1 MLQTLGT
8 GVRGEHLVTA
18 KNIALRVQN
27 VSKRFARGEMH
38 DSLRDFIPSLLAKLA
53 GRARSSLTARKEFWA
68 LQDVSFELQR
78 GEAFGIIG
86 ANGAGKSTIL
96 KLITG
101 IMKPTSGHIELNGRL
116 SALIE
121 VGAGFHPDLT
131 GRENI
136 YLNGTIL
143 GMRRAEIDR
152 KFNAIVEF
160 SGLADFIDTPVKRY
174 STGMYARLGFSVA
187 AHVDPDILIVDEVLS
202 VGDIVFQN
210 RCLEKMNEIIR
221 SGATVIFVSHNLRA
235 IAELCPRS
243 ILLEHGKVAALGPSQ
258 EVLRSYLEMSS
269 ALGRQPRSQNLMV
282 TGIKVRNSRSET
294 VSFDSAEKIWVDV
307 EVECTGDSEP
317 FSVVIYMNDD
327 RQYVIFHTST
337 EYLGHKPVT
346 LKAGERFSCAFE
358 MTLNLGGGTYYLGV
372 VLHRFDAQKDLD
384 RFFPAATIFV
394 NSDPAVRGAVN
405 TYPRVSAFGTPTPLE
420 SAKEV
425 VK

>member
-1 MLQTLGT
+1 MTM
-8 GVRGEHLVTA
+8 E
-18 KNIALRVQN
+18 NIALRVQN
-27 VSKRFARGEMH
+27 VSKKFARGEMH
-38 DSLRDFIPSLLAKLA
+38 DSLRDFIPSLFAKLT
-53 GRARSSLTARKEFWA
+53 GRARASSGASKEFWA
-68 LQDVSFELQR
+68 LQNVSFELNH

-101 IMKPTSGHIELNGRL
+101 IMKPTSGRIDLNGRL

-152 KFNAIVEF
+152 KFDAIVEF

-243 ILLEHGKVAALGPSQ
+243 VLLEHGKVTAAGPSQ
-258 EVLRSYLEMSS
+258 EVLRSYLESS
-269 ALGRQPRSQNLMV
+269 GKEGRRARSKELFITEVRVRGSHSEGVAFNS
-282 TGIKVRNSRSET
+282 GEKV
-294 VSFDSAEKIWVDV
+294 WVDV
-307 EVECTGDSEP
+307 EIECTSDSEP
-317 FSVVIYMNDD
+317 CSVVLFINDD
-327 RQYVIFHTST
+327 RQYEIFHTST
-337 EYLGHKPVT
+337 EYLGCPPISLKP
-346 LKAGERFSCAFE
+346 GERFACTFE
-358 MTLNLGGGTYYLGV
+358 MDLNLAGGTFYWGV
-372 VLHRFDAQKDLD
+372 LLYRFNIEKTVD
-384 RFFPAATIFV
+384 RLFPAATIFV
-394 NSDPAVRGAVN
+394 NTLPEVRGVVN
-405 TYPRVSAFGTPTPLE
+405 PHPKITAFGPAAGIEQT
-420 SAKEV
+420 KEAI
-425 VK
+425 KL

>member
-1 MLQTLGT
+1 MNTQ
-8 GVRGEHLVTA
+8 
-18 KNIALRVQN
+18 NSALRVEN
-27 VSKRFARGEMH
+27 VSKRFLRGEMH
-38 DSLRDFIPSLLAKLA
+38 DSLRDFIPSLFAKLT
-53 GRARSSLTARKEFWA
+53 GRASASSKTREFWA
-68 LQDVSFELQR
+68 LQNVSFELAHGQ
-78 GEAFGIIG
+78 AFGIIG

-101 IMKPTSGHIELNGRL
+101 IMKPTSGRIEVNGRL

-152 KFNAIVEF
+152 KFDAIVEF

-202 VGDIVFQN
+202 VGDVVFQN
-210 RCLEKMNEIIR
+210 RCLEKMNSIIR

-243 ILLEHGKVAALGPSQ
+243 ILLEHGRVAAAGPSQ
-258 EVLRSYLEMSS
+258 EVLQFYLESCRQERLDAPEDLTITS
-269 ALGRQPRSQNLMV
+269 A
-282 TGIKVRNSRSET
+282 KVRGSHAEGVAFNSG
-294 VSFDSAEKIWVDV
+294 EKVWVDV
-307 EVECTGDSEP
+307 EVECKGDNEP
-317 FSVVIYMNDD
+317 FSVVLFVNDD
-327 RQYVIFHTST
+327 RQYEVFHTST
-337 EYLGHKPVT
+337 EYLGYPSISLKP
-346 LKAGERFSCAFE
+346 GERFACTFE
-358 MTLNLGGGTYYLGV
+358 LDLNLAGGTFYFGV
-372 VLHRFDAQKDLD
+372 LLYRFNVEKVLH

-394 NSDPAVRGAVN
+394 NTLTEVRGVMN
-405 TYPRVSAFGTPTPLE
+405 PRPRITAFGPVFDVEPT
-420 SAKEV
+420 KEAL
-425 VK
+425 KR

>member
-1 MLQTLGT
+1 
-8 GVRGEHLVTA
+8 VTTQ
-18 KNIALRVQN
+18 NIALRVQN

-38 DSLRDFIPSLLAKLA
+38 DSLRDFIPSLFARLT
-53 GRARSSLTARKEFWA
+53 GRARASSTARKEFWA
-68 LQDVSFELQR
+68 LQDVSFELNR

-101 IMKPTSGHIELNGRL
+101 IMQPTTGRIELNGRL

-152 KFNAIVEF
+152 KFDAIVEF

-210 RCLEKMNEIIR
+210 RCLEKMNDIIR

-243 ILLEHGKVAALGPSQ
+243 ILLEHGKVTAIGPSQ
-258 EVLRSYLEMSS
+258 EVLKTYLESS
-269 ALGRQPRSQNLMV
+269 GQEGRRARSKELIITAV
-282 TGIKVRNSRSET
+282 KVRGSHSEGVAFNSG
-294 VSFDSAEKIWVDV
+294 EKVWVDV
-307 EVECTGDSEP
+307 EVECTSVSEP
-317 FSVVIYMNDD
+317 FSVVLFVNDD
-327 RQYVIFHTST
+327 RQYEAFHTST
-337 EYLGHKPVT
+337 EYLGYSPISMKP
-346 LKAGERFSCAFE
+346 GERFACTFE
-358 MTLNLGGGTYYLGV
+358 MDLNLAGGTFYFGV
-372 VLHRFDAQKDLD
+372 LLYRFNIEKIVD
-384 RFFPAATIFV
+384 RVFPAATIFV
-394 NSDPAVRGAVN
+394 NTLPEVRGVVN
-405 TYPRVSAFGTPTPLE
+405 PHPTISAFGSLAEIEP
-420 SAKEV
+420 AKEAI
-425 VK
+425 KQ

>member
-1 MLQTLGT
+1 
-8 GVRGEHLVTA
+8 
-18 KNIALRVQN
+18 
-27 VSKRFARGEMH
+27 MH
-38 DSLRDFIPSLLAKLA
+38 DSLRDLIPALFARLR
-53 GRARSSLTARKEFWA
+53 GRARTSSNASREFWA
-68 LQDVSFELQR
+68 LQNVSFELQR

-101 IMKPTSGHIELNGRL
+101 IMKPTTGRIDVNGRL

-152 KFNAIVEF
+152 KFSAIVEF

-243 ILLEHGKVAALGPSQ
+243 ILLEHGKVTCIGPSQ
-258 EVLRSYLEMSS
+258 EVLKTYLESS
-269 ALGRQPRSQNLMV
+269 GQESRRTRSKEIFISGV
-282 TGIKVRNSRSET
+282 KVRGSHTEGAAFNSG
-294 VSFDSAEKIWVDV
+294 EKVWVDV

-317 FSVVIYMNDD
+317 CSVVLFLNDD
-327 RQYVIFHTST
+327 RQYEAFHTST
-337 EYLGHKPVT
+337 EYLGCPPISLKP
-346 LKAGERFSCAFE
+346 GERFACTFE
-358 MTLNLGGGTYYLGV
+358 LDLNLAGGTFYWGV
-372 VLHRFDAQKDLD
+372 LLYRFNIEKIVD

-394 NSDPAVRGAVN
+394 NTLPEVRGVVN
-405 TYPRVSAFGTPTPLE
+405 PQPKITAFGLSAGLE
-420 SAKEV
+420 QTKEAI
-425 VK
+425 KL

>member
-1 MLQTLGT
+1 MGT
-8 GVRGEHLVTA
+8 GVRGEHIVAADIVL
-18 KNIALRVQN
+18 KVQN
-27 VSKRFARGEMH
+27 VSKRFSRGEMH
-38 DSLRDFIPSLLAKLA
+38 DSLRDFVPSLFARLS
-53 GRARSSLTARKEFWA
+53 GRARTGSVTSKDFWA
-68 LQDVSFELQR
+68 LQDVSFELNR

-101 IMKPTSGHIELNGRL
+101 IMKPTTGRVELNGRL

-152 KFNAIVEF
+152 KFDAIVEF

-210 RCLEKMNEIIR
+210 RCLEKMNRIIH

-243 ILLEHGKVAALGPSQ
+243 ILLEHGKVTATGPSQ
-258 EVLRSYLEMSS
+258 EVLRAYLESS
-269 ALGRQPRSQNLMV
+269 GQEGRRARSKDLIISGV
-282 TGIKVRNSRSET
+282 KVRGSHSEGVTFNSG
-294 VSFDSAEKIWVDV
+294 EKVWVDV
-307 EVECTGDSEP
+307 EIECTGGSEP
-317 FSVVIYMNDD
+317 CSVVLFVNDD
-327 RQYVIFHTST
+327 RQYEVFHTST
-337 EYLGHKPVT
+337 EYLGYPPISLKP
-346 LKAGERFSCAFE
+346 GERFACTFE
-358 MTLNLGGGTYYLGV
+358 MDLNLAGGTFYFGILLY
-372 VLHRFDAQKDLD
+372 RFNIEKIVD

-394 NSDPAVRGAVN
+394 NSLPEVRGVVN
-405 TYPRVSAFGTPTPLE
+405 PHLSITAFGPVAEIEPT
-420 SAKEV
+420 KEAI
-425 VK
+425 KQ

>member
-1 MLQTLGT
+1 MGT
-8 GVRGEHLVTA
+8 GVRGEHIVAADIVL
-18 KNIALRVQN
+18 KVQN
-27 VSKRFARGEMH
+27 VSKRFSRGEMH
-38 DSLRDFIPSLLAKLA
+38 DSLRDFVPSLFARLS
-53 GRARSSLTARKEFWA
+53 GRARTGSVTSKDFWA
-68 LQDVSFELQR
+68 LQDVSFELNR

-101 IMKPTSGHIELNGRL
+101 IMKPTTGRVELNGRL

-152 KFNAIVEF
+152 KFDAIVEF

-210 RCLEKMNEIIR
+210 RCLEKMNRIIR

-243 ILLEHGKVAALGPSQ
+243 ILLEHGKVTATGPSQ
-258 EVLRSYLEMSS
+258 EVLRAYLESS
-269 ALGRQPRSQNLMV
+269 GQEGRRARSKDLIISGV
-282 TGIKVRNSRSET
+282 KVRGSHSEGVTFNSG
-294 VSFDSAEKIWVDV
+294 EKVWVDV
-307 EVECTGDSEP
+307 EIECTGGSEP
-317 FSVVIYMNDD
+317 CSVVLFVNDD
-327 RQYVIFHTST
+327 RQYEVFHTST
-337 EYLGHKPVT
+337 EYLGYPPISLKP
-346 LKAGERFSCAFE
+346 GERFACTFE
-358 MTLNLGGGTYYLGV
+358 MDLNLAGGTFYFGILLY
-372 VLHRFDAQKDLD
+372 RFNIEKIVD

-394 NSDPAVRGAVN
+394 NSLPEVRGVVN
-405 TYPRVSAFGTPTPLE
+405 PHPSITAFGPVAEIEPT
-420 SAKEV
+420 KEAI
-425 VK
+425 KQ

>member
-1 MLQTLGT
+1 MGT
-8 GVRGEHLVTA
+8 VVRGEHLVTTE
-18 KNIALRVQN
+18 NIALRVQN
-27 VSKRFARGEMH
+27 VSKKFSRGEMH
-38 DSLRDFIPSLLAKLA
+38 DSLRDLIPSFFARLT
-53 GRARSSLTARKEFWA
+53 GRARASSAAAKEFWA
-68 LQDVSFELQR
+68 LQDVSFELTR

-86 ANGAGKSTIL
+86 SNGAGKSTIL

-101 IMKPTSGHIELNGRL
+101 IMKPTSGRIELNGRL

-143 GMRRAEIDR
+143 GMKRAEIDR
-152 KFNAIVEF
+152 KFDAIVEF

-243 ILLEHGKVAALGPSQ
+243 VLLEHGKVTAAGPSQ
-258 EVLRSYLEMSS
+258 EVLRSYLESS
-269 ALGRQPRSQNLMV
+269 GKEGRRARSKELFI
-282 TGIKVRNSRSET
+282 TGVRVRGSHSEGVAFNSGEKV
-294 VSFDSAEKIWVDV
+294 WVDV
-307 EVECTGDSEP
+307 EIECTGDAEAC
-317 FSVVIYMNDD
+317 SVVLFINDD
-327 RQYVIFHTST
+327 RQYEIFHTST
-337 EYLGHKPVT
+337 EYLGCPPISLKP
-346 LKAGERFSCAFE
+346 GERFACTFE
-358 MTLNLGGGTYYLGV
+358 MDLNLAGGTFYWGV
-372 VLHRFDAQKDLD
+372 LLYRFNIEKTVD
-384 RFFPAATIFV
+384 RLFPAATIFV
-394 NSDPAVRGAVN
+394 NTLPEVRGVVN
-405 TYPRVSAFGTPTPLE
+405 PRPRITSFGPLAGIE
-420 SAKEV
+420 QGKEAI
-425 VK
+425 KL

>member
-1 MLQTLGT
+1 MGT
-8 GVRGEHLVTA
+8 GLRGEHLVATD
-18 KNIALRVQN
+18 IVLRVEN

-38 DSLRDFIPSLLAKLA
+38 DSLRDFIPSVFAKIA
-53 GRARSSLTARKEFWA
+53 GRSRASATSKNEFWA
-68 LQDVSFELQR
+68 LRDVSFELNR

-101 IMKPTSGHIELNGRL
+101 IMRPTTGTIEVNGRL

-143 GMRRAEIDR
+143 GMTRAEIDR
-152 KFNAIVEF
+152 KFDAIVEF

-210 RCLEKMNEIIR
+210 RCIEKMNSIIR
-221 SGATVIFVSHNLRA
+221 GGATVIFVSHNLRA

-243 ILLEHGKVAALGPSQ
+243 ILLEHGQIASAGPSQ
-258 EVLRSYLEMSS
+258 EVLKAYLESSS
-269 ALGRQPRSQNLMV
+269 AQGRRSLSSHLFIAS
-282 TGIKVRNSRSET
+282 TKIRSAHLEN
-294 VSFDSAEKIWVDV
+294 VAFDSGEKIWLDV
-307 EVECTGDSEP
+307 GVECTGESEP
-317 FSVVIYMNDD
+317 FSVVLFVNDD
-327 RQYVIFHTST
+327 RQYQVFHTST
-337 EYLGHKPVT
+337 EYLGYPAVS
-346 LKAGERFSCAFE
+346 LKAGERFSCTFE
-358 MTLNLGGGTYYLGV
+358 LDLNLAGGTFYFGV
-372 VLHRFDAQKDLD
+372 LLYRFNVEKTLD
-384 RFFPAATIFV
+384 RLFPAVTIFV
-394 NSDPAVRGAVN
+394 NTLAEVRGVLN
-405 TYPRVSAFGTPTPLE
+405 PHPKITAFGSPVEIE
-420 SAKEV
+420 STNEATKR
-425 VK
+425 

>member
-1 MLQTLGT
+1 MGT
-8 GVRGEHLVTA
+8 VVRGEHIVTTQ
-18 KNIALRVQN
+18 NIALQVRN

-38 DSLRDFIPSLLAKLA
+38 DSLRDFIPSLFARLA
-53 GRARSSLTARKEFWA
+53 GRARVSSTATREFWA
-68 LQDVSFELQR
+68 LQDVSLELNR

-101 IMKPTSGHIELNGRL
+101 IMKPTSGQIEVNGRL

-143 GMRRAEIDR
+143 GMKRAEIDR
-152 KFNAIVEF
+152 KFGAIVEF

-221 SGATVIFVSHNLRA
+221 GGATVIFVSHNLRA

-243 ILLEHGKVAALGPSQ
+243 ILLEHGKVTAAGPSQ
-258 EVLRSYLEMSS
+258 EVLKAYLKGSGQ
-269 ALGRQPRSQNLMV
+269 AGRQLKSKNLIITGVNVRSTHADGV
-282 TGIKVRNSRSET
+282 AFNSG
-294 VSFDSAEKIWVDV
+294 EKIWVDV
-307 EVECTGDSEP
+307 EVECTGGSEP
-317 FSVVIYMNDD
+317 FSVVLFVNDD
-327 RQYVIFHTST
+327 RQYEAFHTST
-337 EYLGHKPVT
+337 EYLGYPPISLKP
-346 LKAGERFSCAFE
+346 GERFACTFE
-358 MTLNLGGGTYYLGV
+358 IDLTLAGGTFYLGI
-372 VLHRFDAQKDLD
+372 LLYRFNIEKIVD

-394 NSDPAVRGAVN
+394 NTLSTVRGVVN
-405 TYPRVSAFGTPTPLE
+405 PHPAITAFGTAAEIEPT
-420 SAKEV
+420 KEAL
-425 VK
+425 KR

>member
-1 MLQTLGT
+1 VAADIVL
-8 GVRGEHLVTA
+8 
-18 KNIALRVQN
+18 KVQN
-27 VSKRFARGEMH
+27 VSKRFSRGEMH
-38 DSLRDFIPSLLAKLA
+38 DSLRDFVPSLFARLS
-53 GRARSSLTARKEFWA
+53 GRARTGSVTSKDFWA
-68 LQDVSFELQR
+68 LQDVSFELNR

-101 IMKPTSGHIELNGRL
+101 IMKPTTGRVELNGRL

-152 KFNAIVEF
+152 KFDAIVEF

-210 RCLEKMNEIIR
+210 RCLEKMNRIIH

-243 ILLEHGKVAALGPSQ
+243 ILLEHGKVTATGPSQ
-258 EVLRSYLEMSS
+258 EVLRAYLESS
-269 ALGRQPRSQNLMV
+269 GQEGRRARSKDLIISGV
-282 TGIKVRNSRSET
+282 KVRGSHSEGVTFNSG
-294 VSFDSAEKIWVDV
+294 EKVWVDV
-307 EVECTGDSEP
+307 EIECTGGSEP
-317 FSVVIYMNDD
+317 CSVVLFVNDD
-327 RQYVIFHTST
+327 RQYEVFHTST
-337 EYLGHKPVT
+337 EYLGYPPISLKP
-346 LKAGERFSCAFE
+346 GERFACTFE
-358 MTLNLGGGTYYLGV
+358 MDLNLAGGTFYFGILLY
-372 VLHRFDAQKDLD
+372 RFNIEKIVD

-394 NSDPAVRGAVN
+394 NSLPEVRGVVN
-405 TYPRVSAFGTPTPLE
+405 PHPSITAFGPVAEIEPT
-420 SAKEV
+420 KEAI
-425 VK
+425 KQ

>member
-1 MLQTLGT
+1 
-8 GVRGEHLVTA
+8 VTTQ
-18 KNIALRVQN
+18 NIALRVEN
-27 VSKRFARGEMH
+27 VSKKFARGEMH
-38 DSLRDFIPSLLAKLA
+38 DSLRDFVPALFARLT
-53 GRARSSLTARKEFWA
+53 GRARASATARKEFWA
-68 LQDVSFELQR
+68 LRDVSFELNR

-101 IMKPTSGHIELNGRL
+101 IMKPTTGRIELNGRL

-152 KFNAIVEF
+152 KFDAIVDF

-243 ILLEHGKVAALGPSQ
+243 ILLESGKVTAAGSSQ
-258 EVLRSYLEMSS
+258 DVLKSYLQSS
-269 ALGRQPRSQNLMV
+269 SLDGRRARSKDLTV
-282 TGIKVRNSRSET
+282 TAVKVRSVHSEAVAFNSG
-294 VSFDSAEKIWVDV
+294 EKVWVDV
-307 EVECTGDSEP
+307 EIECAGDSEP
-317 FSVVIYMNDD
+317 FSVVPFIHDD
-327 RQYVIFHTST
+327 RQYEIFHTST
-337 EYLGHKPVT
+337 EYLGYPPISMKS
-346 LKAGERFSCAFE
+346 GERFACTFE
-358 MTLNLGGGTYYLGV
+358 MDLHLAGGTYYFGI
-372 VLHRFDAQKDLD
+372 VLFRFNNEKIMDKL
-384 RFFPAATIFV
+384 FPAATIFV
-394 NSDPAVRGAVN
+394 NSSPAAHGVVN
-405 TYPRVSAFGTPTPLE
+405 PYPKVTAFGPVALQME
-420 SAKEV
+420 RSR
-425 VK
+425 